1 LNFNMLMKLNQNLY
15 THSGIFLSLYCNYTM
30 ILDKLNF
37 FYFILSF
44 SIGLFVCYITN
55 PQPEIILKFPSPTNA
70 GKVTYKDKAGECYAY
85 KAEKINCPQET
96 KYIKPQ
102 PILEDF
108 RNYKKGVE

>member
-1 LNFNMLMKLNQNLY
+1 
-15 THSGIFLSLYCNYTM
+15 M

-44 SIGLFVCYITN
+44 SIGLFVCYITA

-70 GKVTYKDKAGECYAY
+70 GKVVYKDKAGQCYTY
-85 KAEKINCPQET
+85 KADKSDCPQNNKST
-96 KYIKPQ
+96 KPQ

-108 RNYKKGVE
+108 KDGKLKKPVSTSL